1 MSELITLES
10 ARDHLRMDHDLDDGD
25 IQNKIMEASA
35 IVLDYLKL
43 ETIPA
48 SWDPVAP
55 EHIQAATKLVL
66 GELYKQREAGSA
78 DVLSVAVKSLLHRSR
93 IQAMA

>member
-10 ARDHLRMDHDLDDGD
+10 AKDHLRVDHDLDDGD

-35 IVLDYLKL
+35 IVIDYLKL
-43 ETIPA
+43 IEIPE

-55 EHIQAATKLVL
+55 EHIQAATKLIL
-66 GELYKQREAGSA
+66 GELYRNRESSTA

-93 IQAMA
+93 DPALA